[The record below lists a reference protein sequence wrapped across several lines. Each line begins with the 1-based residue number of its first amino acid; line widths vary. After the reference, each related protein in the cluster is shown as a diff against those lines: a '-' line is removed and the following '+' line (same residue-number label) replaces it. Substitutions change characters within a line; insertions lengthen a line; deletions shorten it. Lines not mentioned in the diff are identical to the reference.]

1 MHILA
6 SKVTRPV
13 PPPRIVDRPRIYA
26 RLDQWQSIPVI
37 FVHAPAGYG
46 KSILASRWLEIRG
59 LDAQAAWLSLDPGDD
74 DPLQFLRY
82 LAAALEVVVP
92 GMAAAVEPLLDEP
105 EVQPVRVLE
114 VLLSIIQ
121 REPQPPDN
129 DPLLLVLDDLH
140 HVDSPALA
148 PLMTLFLERRPSQ
161 LHFMLLGRWATYGP
175 LARPY
180 AAGQVLDLSEVE
192 LRFQPDEMETYLMQR
207 SFLPLTAEALAR
219 LEAQTEG
226 WIVALQLTAAAV
238 AKTGDIDE
246 LLAASQSRSGW
257 LAEYLTTQ
265 ILDGLPPA
273 RRTFLLEISILDQ
286 FNGSLA
292 AAVSGTTAADIRL
305 SALIGAGLPLVQL
318 DSRQEWFRY
327 HHLFQEL
334 LQKQLRQ
341 EQSSAAVATL
351 HRRAATWLAR
361 HDQVTAAVQHALAV
375 DDLSLAA
382 AILEAAVRPEILR
395 GGTKQAQSWLALF
408 PNNALDQHP
417 RLLLNLCLLAM
428 MRNQAYLMSLVARTD
443 AALASALIAEAARQ
457 RVQAELSVFKMAA
470 FYFQRDLE
478 SARALGRD
486 IQQYVALLDPI
497 SRGIFAFLQMH
508 LALFNGEGR
517 YALAKGNQAI
527 EAFQDAA
534 FDHGTIS
541 VRREQARISAYF
553 GRPREALAMFQ
564 EIMDRAQPDDSFTIR
579 ELISTLLTAS
589 SLRYLMDDLEGAQRE
604 QQSALALA
612 QRLAEPALISE
623 IASLSAL
630 FAMARA
636 TGRSGEVEDAWPIGR
651 KSSIPLLNRLHLHQL
666 VRQGQVERA
675 WQFANALGVQVDG
688 EITNNHLPDFVSLL
702 EVTVARGIDREA
714 VTPQIAAAILQAERT
729 GGRLFAAEL
738 YALSAWDHLQ
748 INQREEAEYAL
759 IRALDLA
766 VDTGYVRFILDIPA
780 LGPLLASLDHPA
792 AAEMWVATVPE
803 ALRRRAAQLTNQE
816 RLVLAHLSEPARY
829 QDIADNLGISIN
841 TVRTHIRHIYRK
853 LGVSK
858 REDAVARACAL
869 GLIAHNDLIP
879 NVAIS

>member
-13 PPPRIVDRPRIYA
+13 PPPRIVDRPRINV

-74 DPLQFLRY
+74 EPLQFLRY
-82 LAAALEVVVP
+82 LAAALEPVVP
-92 GMAAAVEPLLDEP
+92 GVAAAVEPLLDEP
-105 EVQPVRVLE
+105 EVQPDRVLE
-114 VLLSIIQ
+114 VLLSMLQ
-121 REPQPPDN
+121 REPPQPDN

-140 HVDSPALA
+140 HVDSPTLA
-148 PLMTLFLERRPSQ
+148 PLMNLFLERRPAR
-161 LHFMLLGRWATYGP
+161 LHFMLLGRRATYGP
-175 LARPY
+175 LARLY
-180 AAGQVLDLSEVE
+180 AAEQVLDLSEIE

-207 SFLPLTAEALAR
+207 SFPPLTPEALAR

-226 WIVALQLTAAAV
+226 WIVALQLIAAAV
-238 AKTGDIDE
+238 AESRDIDE
-246 LLAASQSRSGW
+246 LFAASQSRSGW

-286 FNGSLA
+286 FNNSLA
-292 AAVSGTTAADIRL
+292 AAVSGTTTADIRP
-305 SALIGAGLPLVQL
+305 SSMIGAGLPLVQL

-334 LQKQLRQ
+334 LQNQLHQ
-341 EQSSAAVATL
+341 ELGRAAIAAL
-351 HRRAATWLAR
+351 HRRAANWLAR
-361 HDQVTAAVQHALAV
+361 HDQVTAAVQHALAA

-395 GGTKQAQSWLALF
+395 GGTKQAQRWLALF

-417 RLLLNLCLLAM
+417 RLLLDLCLIAI
-428 MRNQAYLMSLVARTD
+428 MRDQAYFVSLVARTD
-443 AALASALIAEAARQ
+443 AALASALTAEVARQ
-457 RVQAELSVFKMAA
+457 RAQAELYVFKMAA

-486 IQQYVALLDPI
+486 IQQHVALKDPI

-517 YALAKGNQAI
+517 YALAKGDQAVG
-527 EAFQDAA
+527 AFQDAA

-541 VRREQARISAYF
+541 VRREQARISADF
-553 GRPREALAMFQ
+553 GHPREALAMFQ
-564 EIMDRAQPDDSFTIR
+564 EIMDGAQPDDSFTIR

-589 SLRYLMDDLEGAQRE
+589 DLRYRIDDLEGAQRE

-636 TGRSGEVEDAWPIGR
+636 TGKSGEVEDAWPIGR
-651 KSSIPLLNRLHLHQL
+651 KSSIPMLNRLHIHQL

-675 WQFANALGVQVDG
+675 WHFANALGVQVDG
-688 EITNNHLPDFVSLL
+688 EITNNYLPDFVSLL
-702 EVTVARGIDREA
+702 EVTVAGGIDLEA
-714 VTPQIAAAILQAERT
+714 VTPQIAAAIVQAERIS
-729 GGRLFAAEL
+729 GRRFAAEL
-738 YALSAWDHLQ
+738 YALSAWANLQ
-748 INQREEAEYAL
+748 MGRHEEAEYSL
-759 IRALDLA
+759 VRALDLA
-766 VDTGYVRFILDIPA
+766 VETGYVRFILDIPA
-780 LGPLLASLDHPA
+780 LAPLLAVMDHPA
-792 AAEMWVATVPE
+792 AAEMWVATIPE
-803 ALRRRAAQLTNQE
+803 ALRRQAAQLTDKE
-816 RLVLAHLSEPARY
+816 RLVLAQLTQPASY
-829 QDIADNLGISIN
+829 QDIADSLGISIN
-841 TVRTHIRHIYRK
+841 TVRTHIRNIYRK

-858 REDAVARACAL
+858 RDAAVARTRAL
-869 GLIAHNDLIP
+869 GLAGKRP
-879 NVAIS
+879 VR